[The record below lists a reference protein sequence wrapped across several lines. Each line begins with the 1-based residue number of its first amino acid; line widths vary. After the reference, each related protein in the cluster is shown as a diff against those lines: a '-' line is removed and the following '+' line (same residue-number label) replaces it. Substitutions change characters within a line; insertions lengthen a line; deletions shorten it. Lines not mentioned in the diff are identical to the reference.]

1 MSEAIATDLQTPQS
15 IPRVSQADRE
25 ADELG
30 FWSLRT
36 LAIARA
42 QAASGKVWTDYNLHD
57 PGVTLLEAVCY
68 ALTEL
73 VYRADFDVAD
83 HLCGEDGAIDSDRQA
98 LFPPEEIFPCRATT
112 AADIR
117 RTLLDRDPK
126 IREARLARAARVGS
140 PHGFGLHRLRLLPTQ
155 AGEAAFK
162 AAVSRAW
169 DAYRQQ
175 RGLGEDLDEDVA
187 LITLRECSL
196 VLDAEVG
203 GARDPAD
210 VLAEILD
217 VCADFIAPLPAV
229 QDPRELRLA
238 GRSLEAVFTGPPMVS
253 GYIDEAGLSQSVG
266 AMAASALRGRPDQI
280 SLSDLR
286 VRLLAVEGVV
296 DVNRL
301 SLDFDPR
308 EDVEADDAVG
318 VTRSGQVL
326 TWNGALD
333 VPVLKLPWS
342 DTSEA
347 AIARREV
354 PLPGITLRRR
364 GAPFEPDGGEVAAR
378 YADLRA
384 GHGPRRGRA
393 ELEPAE
399 VEPPPRGV
407 FRPAEAYSSISQL
420 FPPLY
425 GLGEPTAPRAT
436 DDRAPDGA
444 GQFRTYLALF
454 DQMLANGASQLRHI
468 RDLFTSRVVDGRG
481 RRLPTQWPDLLEDGS
496 VPGIEALYGEHSLET
511 VKRRI
516 FEPYDDVVERRHQVL
531 DYLLA
536 LYGEVFAQNT
546 LSQFLDFLDSR
557 ERSEVLVDNK
567 AAYLRELVILS
578 RDRAGGF
585 DYGVPLW
592 QDRRVTPPP
601 TPGPQLRIALLLGFV
616 DPHAR
621 SLTSHLAR
629 HRRRLTVA
637 PFIPSGEPAK
647 VAHADHRALSW
658 PEARRPAL
666 TEAEALEAL
675 GTPHAPPA
683 ALFQYAVD
691 RRRYRWCAEEAGGQL
706 LLQDDAGTF
715 WDLGHYGSERRAG
728 QVAAW
733 LRRHMLG
740 LTVASEGLHLVEHIL
755 LRPRAEP
762 KDTRDLA
769 LKVTL
774 VAPSWTAR
782 TVRPAFRNFASET
795 ARINCPAHLAIRCLW
810 LGLDEMAHFEEAFAR
825 WTEALRKY
833 CVDGGDDAALDAAA
847 EDVLRLIEPAWAD

>member
-1 MSEAIATDLQTPQS
+1 MSEVSPLQAPQS

-30 FWSLRT
+30 FWSLRA
-36 LAIARA
+36 LAIART

-83 HLCGEDGAIDSDRQA
+83 HLCGEDGEIDSHRQA
-98 LFPPEEIFPCRATT
+98 LFPPDEIFPCRATT

-117 RTLLDRDPK
+117 RILLDRDPK
-126 IREARLARAARVGS
+126 LREARLVRPARPDS
-140 PHGFGLHRLRLLPTQ
+140 PHGFGLHRLRLLPTEP
-155 AGEAAFK
+155 GDKAFK
-162 AAVSRAW
+162 AAVSRARA
-169 DAYRQQ
+169 AYRQQ
-175 RGLGEDLDEDVA
+175 RGLGEDLDEHVG
-187 LITLRECSL
+187 LIAAREGSL
-196 VLDAEVG
+196 VLDAELG

-217 VCADFIAPLPAV
+217 VCADFIAPLTIV

-238 GRSLEAVFTGPPMVS
+238 GRSLESVFSGPPMVS
-253 GYIDEAGLSQSVG
+253 GFIDEAQLSQYVG

-280 SLSDLR
+280 SFSDLR
-286 VRLLAVEGVV
+286 VRLLAIEGVV

-308 EDVEADDAVG
+308 EDAQADDAEG
-318 VTRSGQVL
+318 VRRRGQVL
-326 TWNGALD
+326 SWNGARAA
-333 VPVLKLPWS
+333 PILKLPWS
-342 DTSEA
+342 GSTDE

-354 PLPGITLRRR
+354 PLQGIILRRR
-364 GAPFEPDGGEVAAR
+364 GKVFEPDGVEVAAR

-384 GHGPRRGRA
+384 GHGPRRGRT

-399 VEPPPRGV
+399 VEPAPRGV
-407 FRPAEAYSSISQL
+407 FRPAEAYSSISHL

-425 GLGEPTAPRAT
+425 GLGQPAGPRTA
-436 DDRAPDGA
+436 DDRTADGV

-454 DQMLANGASQLRHI
+454 DQMLANGASQLRHV
-468 RDLFTSRVVDGRG
+468 RDLFTSRVVDERG
-481 RRLPTQWPDLLEDGS
+481 RRLPTQWPDLLGDGS
-496 VPGIEALYGEHSLET
+496 VQGIEALYGDHSPET
-511 VKRRI
+511 LTRRI
-516 FEPYDDVVERRHQVL
+516 FEPYDDVIERRHQVL

-567 AAYLRELVILS
+567 AAYLRDLVILS

-592 QDRRVTPPP
+592 QDRRARPPP

-621 SLTSHLAR
+621 SLTSQLTR
-629 HRRRLTVA
+629 HRRKLTVA
-637 PFIPSGEPAK
+637 PFIPTGAPVK
-647 VAHADHRALSW
+647 VAAADHRALSW

-666 TEAEALEAL
+666 TEDQALEAL

-683 ALFQYAVD
+683 ALFQYGVD
-691 RRRYRWCAEEAGGQL
+691 RRRYRWSSDGEGGQL
-706 LLQDDAGTF
+706 LLQDDLGTF
-715 WDLGHYGSERRAG
+715 WDLGHYGSERQAG

-733 LRRHMLG
+733 LRRHVLG

-755 LRPRAEP
+755 LRPRKAST
-762 KDTRDLA
+762 DTRDLA
-769 LKVTL
+769 LKVTV
-774 VAPSWTAR
+774 VAPGWTAR
-782 TVRPAFRNFASET
+782 AHRDAFRSFAAET

-810 LGLDEMAHFEEAFAR
+810 LDLEEMAEFEAAFAR
-825 WTEALRKY
+825 WTEAL
-833 CVDGGDDAALDAAA
+833 CQHCEDDGDDAALNDAAKA
-847 EDVLRLIEPAWAD
+847 VLRLVEPAWAD